1 MSTLITTLTQP
12 ALVAWL
18 LKATALLVLALAVT
32 SLLRRASAG
41 TRHLV
46 WLATLAGILAL
57 PAVSFW
63 APLRLAIVPAELMPS
78 LPPAATA
85 ERPDISPSVSMP
97 AVPPASS
104 SASTRLAGRFADGE
118 HAQRI
123 AASLPDERRFPVWA
137 ALLAVWGGVAVVL
150 LAWLGFGAL
159 SVRRIVRA
167 GRELDERTWTAPLC
181 EIADRLDLDAVP
193 RLLSSPLIEMPFAC
207 GVVQPTI
214 VLPAG
219 AEEWNDSRRRAVL
232 FHELAHVKRRD
243 LVGHT
248 LGRLACAL
256 YWFHPL
262 VWTAARR
269 LRAESERAC
278 DDLVLS
284 CGARASDYADH
295 LLDIV
300 ISVRHHGAPA
310 TAMPMARRRELEGR
324 VLAILDPAVAR
335 IGPGRLQSAALVA
348 GIGALALSVAAMA
361 PARRVP
367 RVTPAVAQRAS
378 IDSKTPPPPVTRRPN
393 ESSPIESARQDR
405 SAPAPIGLATVSPSP
420 RPSPQPT
427 PFAPNAPIA
436 GAGAASTSGAATGS
450 AAGANGN
457 SLVAEAFGAITSV
470 AVRNAAAAISGIVE
484 GQGKQGK
491 QGKQGEPGKQG
502 VDSAKVALLMKVL
515 RSDPDASVRR
525 MAAWGLA
532 DAGNT
537 LGAADALAEAVRSD
551 EDDGVREMA
560 AWALADSPR
569 RESVHRALSAAVRRD
584 PSDPVR
590 ETAAWAL
597 ANDLRDDDRA
607 VLEEALTSDASEHV
621 RETAAWALG
630 SSPERPAARALL
642 TALGD
647 RSPQVRESAAWALAE
662 TEDEDVGPAV
672 VAAFKRETSVEVR
685 MAELRALTFMHVDDR
700 SILDA
705 ALESKDPEMRAR
717 AVQML
722 AGSSGSW
729 PQPRPRPR
737 PRPMP

>member
-18 LKATALLVLALAVT
+18 FKATALLVLALAVT

-57 PAVSFW
+57 PAVSLW
-63 APLRLAIVPAELMPS
+63 APLRLAILPAELLPS
-78 LPPAATA
+78 LAQVATPQGAVVSDVASMSGAPAPAASNLSVTA
-85 ERPDISPSVSMP
+85 GQLPATDHRPPVTASPD
-97 AVPPASS
+97 
-104 SASTRLAGRFADGE
+104 GR
-118 HAQRI
+118 
-123 AASLPDERRFPVWA
+123 PFPIWA
-137 ALLAVWGGVAVVL
+137 ALLAGWGAVAVVL

-167 GRELDERTWTAPLC
+167 GRELDERAWTAPLC

-214 VLPAG
+214 VLPAS
-219 AEEWNDSRRRAVL
+219 AEEWSDSRRRAVL
-232 FHELAHVKRRD
+232 FHELGHVKRRD

-248 LGRLACAL
+248 VGRVACAL

-335 IGPGRLQSAALVA
+335 IGPGRVQSAALVA

-361 PARRVP
+361 PARRVTRDKPTVAPSASADSATAP
-367 RVTPAVAQRAS
+367 RTLARQ
-378 IDSKTPPPPVTRRPN
+378 PN
-393 ESSPIESARQDR
+393 ESMPAELARMARADAPSTGGLTASPTPQPS
-405 SAPAPIGLATVSPSP
+405 PAPSV
-420 RPSPQPT
+420 
-427 PFAPNAPIA
+427 
-436 GAGAASTSGAATGS
+436 GAAATPAP
-450 AAGANGN
+450 AAGASGN
-457 SLVAEAFGAITSV
+457 SLLSDAVGAITTV
-470 AVRNAAAAISGIVE
+470 AVRSAAAAIQGIVK
-484 GQGKQGK
+484 GQGN
-491 QGKQGEPGKQG
+491 QG
-502 VDSAKVALLMKVL
+502 VDSAKVALLLKVL
-515 RSDPDASVRR
+515 RSDPDANVRR

-532 DAGNT
+532 DAGNA
-537 LGAADALAEAVRSD
+537 LGAVDALAEAVRSD
-551 EDDGVREMA
+551 EDEGVREMA
-560 AWALADSPR
+560 AWALADGPR
-569 RESVHRALSAAVRRD
+569 RESTRRVLSAAVRRD
-584 PSDPVR
+584 PSEHVR

-607 VLEEALTSDASEHV
+607 VLEEALTSDASEEV

-630 SSPERPAARALL
+630 QSPERPASRALV

-647 RSPQVRESAAWALAE
+647 RSPHVRESAAWALAE
-662 TEDEDVGPAV
+662 IEDEDVGPAV
-672 VAAFKRETSVEVR
+672 EAAFKRETNAEVR

-705 ALESKDPEMRAR
+705 ALESKDPELRAR
-717 AVQML
+717 AVRML
-722 AGSSGSW
+722 AGSSGAW
-729 PQPRPRPR
+729 PEPRPRPR

>member
-57 PAVSFW
+57 PAVSLW
-63 APLRLAIVPAELMPS
+63 APLRLAILPAELLPS
-78 LPPAATA
+78 LAQVATPERGIVAPMSSAPAAA
-85 ERPDISPSVSMP
+85 VSSPSV
-97 AVPPASS
+97 
-104 SASTRLAGRFADGE
+104 TAGR
-118 HAQRI
+118 
-123 AASLPDERRFPVWA
+123 LPSTDHRPPITDSAPNERSFPIWA
-137 ALLAVWGGVAVVL
+137 ALLAGWGAVALVL

-167 GRELDERTWTAPLC
+167 GRELDERAWTAPLC
-181 EIADRLDLDAVP
+181 EIADRLDLDSVP

-214 VLPAG
+214 VLPAS
-219 AEEWNDSRRRAVL
+219 AEEWSDSRRRTVL
-232 FHELAHVKRRD
+232 FHEIAHVKRHD

-248 LGRLACAL
+248 LGRVACAL

-300 ISVRHHGAPA
+300 ISVRRHGAPA

-335 IGPGRLQSAALVA
+335 IGPGRVQSAALVA

-361 PARRVP
+361 PARRVT
-367 RVTPAVAQRAS
+367 RGVAAVAPHAATESSPAPRGL
-378 IDSKTPPPPVTRRPN
+378 TREPN
-393 ESSPIESARQDR
+393 ESKLAELARVAR
-405 SAPAPIGLATVSPSP
+405 VAPPSSGVATPLP
-420 RPSPQPT
+420 GPQPT
-427 PFAPNAPIA
+427 PEPSPSPSPAAAPAPTT
-436 GAGAASTSGAATGS
+436 GA
-450 AAGANGN
+450 AAGASGN
-457 SLVAEAFGAITSV
+457 SVVTEALSTITTV
-470 AVRNAAAAISGIVE
+470 AVRQAATAIAGIVN
-484 GQGKQGK
+484 GK
-491 QGKQGEPGKQG
+491 GKQG
-502 VDSAKVALLMKVL
+502 VDSAKVALLLKVL
-515 RSDPDASVRR
+515 RSDPDANVRR

-532 DAGNT
+532 DAGNA
-537 LGAADALAEAVRSD
+537 LGALDALAEAVRSD

-560 AWALADSPR
+560 AWALADGPR
-569 RESVHRALSAAVRRD
+569 RESARRALSAAVRRD
-584 PSDPVR
+584 PSEHVR

-607 VLEEALTSDASEHV
+607 VLEEALTSDASENV

-630 SSPERPAARALL
+630 NSPERPASRALV

-647 RSPQVRESAAWALAE
+647 RSPHVRESAAWALAE
-662 TEDEDVGPAV
+662 IEDEDVGPAV
-672 VAAFKRETSVEVR
+672 EAAFKRETNSEVR

-705 ALESKDPEMRAR
+705 ALESKDAELRAR
-717 AVQML
+717 AVRML

-729 PQPRPRPR
+729 PEPRPRPR

>member
-1 MSTLITTLTQP
+1 MSTLITTLAQP

-57 PAVSFW
+57 PAVSVW
-63 APLRLAIVPAELMPS
+63 APLRLAILPAELLPS
-78 LPPAATA
+78 LVQVATPERAGIRYAPPSTSTPAAAVSKLATTGGQLPTTDHQSPTTDSA
-85 ERPDISPSVSMP
+85 PNER
-97 AVPPASS
+97 
-104 SASTRLAGRFADGE
+104 
-118 HAQRI
+118 Q
-123 AASLPDERRFPVWA
+123 FPVWA
-137 ALLAVWGGVAVVL
+137 ALLAAWGAVAVVL
-150 LAWLGFGAL
+150 LGWLGFGAL
-159 SVRRIVRA
+159 SVRRIVRT
-167 GRELDERTWTAPLC
+167 GRELDERAWTAPLC

-193 RLLSSPLIEMPFAC
+193 RLLSSPLVEMPFAC
-207 GVVQPTI
+207 GVMQPTI
-214 VLPAG
+214 VLPAS
-219 AEEWNDSRRRAVL
+219 AEEWSDSRRRAVL

-243 LVGHT
+243 LLGHT
-248 LGRLACAL
+248 LGRVACAL

-262 VWTAARR
+262 VWTAGRR

-348 GIGALALSVAAMA
+348 GIGLLALSVAAMA
-361 PARRVP
+361 PARRVT
-367 RVTPAVAQRAS
+367 RVVPTIAMHTSADSSTAGRAAF
-378 IDSKTPPPPVTRRPN
+378 RRPN
-393 ESSPIESARQDR
+393 ESKTAALQRPTRVDAPLSTEVTAS
-405 SAPAPIGLATVSPSP
+405 PAPQPSP
-420 RPSPQPT
+420 KPSPAT
-427 PFAPNAPIA
+427 FAT
-436 GAGAASTSGAATGS
+436 GAASGADPTSGITGGASASTGVADAVGALAT
-450 AAGANGN
+450 
-457 SLVAEAFGAITSV
+457 V
-470 AVRNAAAAISGIVE
+470 AVRNAAAAIAGLVK
-484 GQGKQGK
+484 GQQTK
-491 QGKQGEPGKQG
+491 G
-502 VDSAKVALLMKVL
+502 VDSAKVALLLKVL

-532 DAGNT
+532 DAGNA
-537 LGAADALAEAVRSD
+537 LGAVDALAEAVRSD
-551 EDDGVREMA
+551 EDEGVREMA

-569 RESVHRALSAAVRRD
+569 RESARRALSAAVRRD
-584 PSDPVR
+584 PSEHVR

-607 VLEEALTSDASEHV
+607 VLEEALTSDANEEV

-630 SSPERPAARALL
+630 SSPERPASRALVA
-642 TALGD
+642 ALGD
-647 RSPQVRESAAWALAE
+647 RSPHVRESAAWALAE
-662 TEDEDVGPAV
+662 IEDEDAGPAV
-672 VAAFKRETSVEVR
+672 EAAFKRETNAEVR
-685 MAELRALTFMHVDDR
+685 MAELRALTFMHVEDR

-705 ALESKDPEMRAR
+705 ALESKDPELRAR
-717 AVQML
+717 AVRMI

-729 PQPRPRPR
+729 PEPRPRPR

>member
-18 LKATALLVLALAVT
+18 LKATALLVLALGVT

-57 PAVSFW
+57 PAVSVW
-63 APLRLAIVPAELMPS
+63 TPLRLAILPADLMPS
-78 LPPAATA
+78 LAQYAAPEGGVVPSAPANAPVA
-85 ERPDISPSVSMP
+85 K
-97 AVPPASS
+97 ASNS
-104 SASTRLAGRFADGE
+104 SAAVQQLPITDQRSPATDPSPNGR
-118 HAQRI
+118 Q
-123 AASLPDERRFPVWA
+123 LPMWA
-137 ALLAVWGGVAVVL
+137 ALLAVWSAVAAVL
-150 LAWLGFGAL
+150 VAWLGFGAL

-167 GRELDERTWTAPLC
+167 GRELDERAWTAPLC
-181 EIADRLDLDAVP
+181 EIADRLDLDSVP

-214 VLPAG
+214 VLPAS
-219 AEEWNDSRRRAVL
+219 AEEWSDSRRRAVL

-248 LGRLACAL
+248 LGRLTCAL

-335 IGPGRLQSAALVA
+335 IGPGRLQSAAVVA

-361 PARRVP
+361 PARRVSHDVRTVAAP
-367 RVTPAVAQRAS
+367 AAADSTPLRLMH
-378 IDSKTPPPPVTRRPN
+378 KPN
-393 ESSPIESARQDR
+393 EPSTAGLTRVARTPERANAVPTSS
-405 SAPAPIGLATVSPSP
+405 
-420 RPSPQPT
+420 PSPQP
-427 PFAPNAPIA
+427 APEPSPKA
-436 GAGAASTSGAATGS
+436 TLAATDAS
-450 AAGANGN
+450 GN
-457 SLVAEAFGAITSV
+457 SLLLDAVGGITTV
-470 AVRNAAAAISGIVE
+470 AVRSAAAAIQGVVK
-484 GQGKQGK
+484 GQ
-491 QGKQGEPGKQG
+491 GKQG
-502 VDSAKVALLMKVL
+502 VDSAKVALLLKVL
-515 RSDPDASVRR
+515 RSDPDADVRR

-532 DAGNT
+532 EAGNA
-537 LGAADALAEAVRSD
+537 LGAADALAEALRSD

-560 AWALADSPR
+560 AWALAESPG
-569 RESVHRALSAAVRRD
+569 RESTRRALSAAVRRD
-584 PSDPVR
+584 PNENVR
-590 ETAAWAL
+590 ESAAWAL
-597 ANDLRDDDRA
+597 GNDLRDDDRA
-607 VLEEALTSDASEHV
+607 VLEEALSSDANENV

-630 SSPERPAARALL
+630 NSPERPAPRALI

-647 RSPQVRESAAWALAE
+647 RSANVRETAAWALAE
-662 TEDEDVGPAV
+662 IEDEDAGPAV
-672 VAAFKRETSVEVR
+672 QAAFKRETNANVR

-705 ALESKDPEMRAR
+705 ALESKDPELRAR
-717 AVQML
+717 AVRMI
-722 AGSSGSW
+722 AGSGGSW

>member
-1 MSTLITTLTQP
+1 MNTLITTLTQP

-18 LKATALLVLALAVT
+18 LKATALLVLALGVT
-32 SLLRRASAG
+32 TLLRRASAG

-57 PAVSFW
+57 PAVSMW
-63 APLRLAIVPAELMPS
+63 APLRLAIVPMELVPS
-78 LPPAATA
+78 LPQVSTPERAAIPYVPAASATPSATA
-85 ERPDISPSVSMP
+85 SQP
-97 AVPPASS
+97 ALASS
-104 SASTRLAGRFADGE
+104 QLPTTGNRQPLTGTPN
-118 HAQRI
+118 AQR
-123 AASLPDERRFPVWA
+123 FPIWA
-137 ALLAVWGGVAVVL
+137 ALLVAWGAVAVVL

-167 GRELDERTWTAPLC
+167 GRELDERAWTAPLC

-214 VLPAG
+214 VLPASSEG
-219 AEEWNDSRRRAVL
+219 WSDSRRRAVL

-243 LVGHT
+243 LMGHT
-248 LGRLACAL
+248 LGRVACAL

-262 VWTAARR
+262 VWTAGRR

-335 IGPGRLQSAALVA
+335 IGPGRRQSAALVA
-348 GIGALALSVAAMA
+348 GIGILALSVAAMA
-361 PARRVP
+361 PARRVTRDVP
-367 RVTPAVAQRAS
+367 MVATHASVDSSTVSPAV
-378 IDSKTPPPPVTRRPN
+378 TRQPN
-393 ESSPIESARQDR
+393 ESKTVELVRMARVTAPPGAMPSPSPFPQP
-405 SAPAPIGLATVSPSP
+405 SPTPSP
-420 RPSPQPT
+420 RPSPILT
-427 PFAPNAPIA
+427 GAAAASSTGAASGVAA
-436 GAGAASTSGAATGS
+436 GAGGS
-450 AAGANGN
+450 
-457 SLVAEAFGAITSV
+457 SLLSDAVGTITDV
-470 AVRNAAAAISGIVE
+470 AVRSAAAAIQGIVK
-484 GQGKQGK
+484 GQ
-491 QGKQGEPGKQG
+491 GKQG
-502 VDSAKVALLMKVL
+502 VDSAKVALLLKVL

-532 DAGNT
+532 DAGNA
-537 LGAADALAEAVRSD
+537 LGAVDALAEALRSD

-560 AWALADSPR
+560 AWALAESPR
-569 RESVHRALSAAVRRD
+569 RESAHRALNAAVRRD
-584 PSDPVR
+584 PNENVR
-590 ETAAWAL
+590 ESAAWAL

-607 VLEEALTSDASEHV
+607 VLEEALVSDANENV

-630 SSPERPAARALL
+630 NSPQRPASRALV
-642 TALGD
+642 TALND
-647 RSPQVRESAAWALAE
+647 RNPNVRESAAWALAE
-662 TEDEDVGPAV
+662 IEDEDAGPAV
-672 VAAFKRETSVEVR
+672 EAAFKRETNANVR

-705 ALESKDPEMRAR
+705 ALESKDAELRAR
-717 AVQML
+717 AVRML
-722 AGSSGSW
+722 AGASGSW
-729 PQPRPRPR
+729 PEPRPRPR

>member
-57 PAVSFW
+57 PAVSIW
-63 APLRLAIVPAELMPS
+63 APLRLAILPAEFLPAFPAASTIDRADAPSAASVATPPRAVTSPSRVTGGGSPPVDQTPSNAIS
-78 LPPAATA
+78 LPNEP
-85 ERPDISPSVSMP
+85 
-97 AVPPASS
+97 
-104 SASTRLAGRFADGE
+104 
-118 HAQRI
+118 
-123 AASLPDERRFPVWA
+123 RFPIWA
-137 ALLAVWGGVAVVL
+137 ALLVGWGAVAVVL

-167 GRELDERTWTAPLC
+167 GHELDERAWTAPLC

-214 VLPAG
+214 VLPAS
-219 AEEWNDSRRRAVL
+219 AEEWSDSRRRAVL
-232 FHELAHVKRRD
+232 FHELAHVKRHD
-243 LVGHT
+243 LAGHT
-248 LGRLACAL
+248 LGRVACAL

-335 IGPGRLQSAALVA
+335 IGPGRVQSAALVA

-361 PARRVP
+361 PARRGTRDVE
-367 RVTPAVAQRAS
+367 TVAPHPSA
-378 IDSKTPPPPVTRRPN
+378 DSSSAPHTMTRQPN
-393 ESSPIESARQDR
+393 EKAAELPRLARTT
-405 SAPAPIGLATVSPSP
+405 APSGGIAIALPA
-420 RPSPQPT
+420 PQPT
-427 PFAPNAPIA
+427 PGPLPSPSPAPAP
-436 GAGAASTSGAATGS
+436 GTGAASGAAATSG
-450 AAGANGN
+450 N
-457 SLVAEAFGAITSV
+457 SVVTEALSTITTV
-470 AVRNAAAAISGIVE
+470 AVRQAAAAIAGLVN
-484 GQGKQGK
+484 GQ
-491 QGKQGEPGKQG
+491 GKQG
-502 VDSAKVALLMKVL
+502 VDSAKVALLLKVL
-515 RSDPDASVRR
+515 RSDPDANVRR

-532 DAGNT
+532 DAGNA
-537 LGAADALAEAVRSD
+537 LGALDALAEAVRSD

-569 RESVHRALSAAVRRD
+569 RDSARRALSAAVRRD
-584 PSDPVR
+584 PNENVR

-607 VLEEALTSDASEHV
+607 VLEEALTSDASENV

-630 SSPERPAARALL
+630 NSPERPAPRALV

-647 RSPQVRESAAWALAE
+647 RSPHVRESAAWALAE
-662 TEDEDVGPAV
+662 IEDEDVGPAV
-672 VAAFKRETSVEVR
+672 EAAFKRETNAEVR

-705 ALESKDPEMRAR
+705 ALESKDPELRAR
-717 AVQML
+717 AVRMI
-722 AGSSGSW
+722 AGASGSW
-729 PQPRPRPR
+729 PEPRPRPR

>member
-18 LKATALLVLALAVT
+18 LKATALLVLALGVT

-57 PAVSFW
+57 PAVSVW
-63 APLRLAIVPAELMPS
+63 LPLRLAILPADLIPSSMRSTTAAPSTIAPATATASSDLAISNGAEL
-78 LPPAATA
+78 
-85 ERPDISPSVSMP
+85 RKPSVDRSP
-97 AVPPASS
+97 ATVGGQQFTVSS
-104 SASTRLAGRFADGE
+104 
-118 HAQRI
+118 
-123 AASLPDERRFPVWA
+123 PNERTFPTWA
-137 ALLAVWGGVAVVL
+137 ALLAAWGALAVVML
-150 LAWLGFGAL
+150 TWLGFGAL
-159 SVRRIVRA
+159 SVRRILRS
-167 GRELDERTWTAPLC
+167 GHELDERAWTAPLC

-214 VLPAG
+214 VLPAS
-219 AEEWNDSRRRAVL
+219 AEAWSDSRRRAVL

-248 LGRLACAL
+248 LGRIACAL

-335 IGPGRLQSAALVA
+335 IAPGRLQSAALVA
-348 GIGALALSVAAMA
+348 GIGVLALSVAAMA
-361 PARRVP
+361 PARRVARDAGTLATRPPADSVTSP
-367 RVTPAVAQRAS
+367 RV
-378 IDSKTPPPPVTRRPN
+378 PVRLHN
-393 ESSPIESARQDR
+393 ESKPVESARVAR
-405 SAPAPIGLATVSPSP
+405 AS
-420 RPSPQPT
+420 
-427 PFAPNAPIA
+427 APNAIPMAASSIAPSPAPSPKPSPSAEA
-436 GAGAASTSGAATGS
+436 GASSGASLLSDAVGS
-450 AAGANGN
+450 
-457 SLVAEAFGAITSV
+457 ITTV
-470 AVRNAAAAISGIVE
+470 AVRSAAAAIAGIVS
-484 GQGKQGK
+484 GQGKH
-491 QGKQGEPGKQG
+491 G
-502 VDSAKVALLMKVL
+502 VDSAKVALLLKVL

-532 DAGNT
+532 DAGNA
-537 LGAADALAEAVRSD
+537 LGAVDALAEALRSD

-569 RESVHRALSAAVRRD
+569 RESARRALSAAVRRD
-584 PSDPVR
+584 PSENVR
-590 ETAAWAL
+590 ESAAWAL

-607 VLEEALTSDASEHV
+607 VLEEALISDANENV

-630 SSPERPAARALL
+630 NSPERPASRALV

-647 RSPQVRESAAWALAE
+647 RSANVRESAAWALAE
-662 TEDEDVGPAV
+662 IEDEDVGPAV
-672 VAAFKRETSVEVR
+672 EAAFKRESNANVR

-705 ALESKDPEMRAR
+705 ALESKDPELRAR
-717 AVQML
+717 AVRMI
-722 AGSSGSW
+722 AGSSDSW
-729 PQPRPRPR
+729 PEPRPRPR

>member
-57 PAVSFW
+57 PAVSLW
-63 APLRLAIVPAELMPS
+63 APLRLAILPPELVPSPPRIATSERAAVPYVPTTASAAADRPS
-78 LPPAATA
+78 LVSSQLPATDHRSPVTGLSPN
-85 ERPDISPSVSMP
+85 ERSFP
-97 AVPPASS
+97 
-104 SASTRLAGRFADGE
+104 TW
-118 HAQRI
+118 
-123 AASLPDERRFPVWA
+123 AASLA
-137 ALLAVWGGVAVVL
+137 IWGAVAVVL

-167 GRELDERTWTAPLC
+167 GRELDERAWTAPLC

-214 VLPAG
+214 VLPAS
-219 AEEWNDSRRRAVL
+219 AEEWSDSRRRAVL

-248 LGRLACAL
+248 LGRVACAL

-262 VWTAARR
+262 VWTAGRR

-361 PARRVP
+361 PVRRAARAVP
-367 RVTPAVAQRAS
+367 PQAARTSTDSSTPLRA
-378 IDSKTPPPPVTRRPN
+378 PTRQPN
-393 ESSPIESARQDR
+393 ESQTTALARVAR
-405 SAPAPIGLATVSPSP
+405 AAASPSP
-420 RPSPQPT
+420 IVTASPSPQPS
-427 PFAPNAPIA
+427 PEPSPKAPMVVTGASDRVVLSNA
-436 GAGAASTSGAATGS
+436 
-450 AAGANGN
+450 
-457 SLVAEAFGAITSV
+457 VGAITTV
-470 AVRNAAAAISGIVE
+470 AVRSAAAAIAGIVN
-484 GQGKQGK
+484 GQ
-491 QGKQGEPGKQG
+491 GKQG
-502 VDSAKVALLMKVL
+502 VDSAKVALLLKVL
-515 RSDPDASVRR
+515 RTDPDASVRR

-532 DAGNT
+532 DAGNA
-537 LGAADALAEAVRSD
+537 LGAVDALAEAVRSD

-569 RESVHRALSAAVRRD
+569 RESARRALSAAVRRD
-584 PSDPVR
+584 PSEHVR

-607 VLEEALTSDASEHV
+607 VLEEALTSDASEQV

-630 SSPERPAARALL
+630 NSPERPAARALV

-647 RSPQVRESAAWALAE
+647 RSPHVRESAAWALAE
-662 TEDEDVGPAV
+662 IEDEDAGPAV
-672 VAAFKRETSVEVR
+672 EAAFKRETNAEVR
-685 MAELRALTFMHVDDR
+685 MAELRALTYMHVDDR

-705 ALESKDPEMRAR
+705 ALESKDPELRAR
-717 AVQML
+717 AVRML

-729 PQPRPRPR
+729 PEPRPRPR

>member
-1 MSTLITTLTQP
+1 MSTLITTLAQP

-18 LKATALLVLALAVT
+18 LKATVLLVLALGVT
-32 SLLRRASAG
+32 TVLRRASAG

-46 WLATLAGILAL
+46 WLATLAGILTL
-57 PAVSFW
+57 PAVSLW
-63 APLRLAIVPAELMPS
+63 APLRLAIVPTELVPS
-78 LPPAATA
+78 LPQIATP
-85 ERPDISPSVSMP
+85 ERG
-97 AVPPASS
+97 PASYVPATPTAPSAAAHQPAFVS
-104 SASTRLAGRFADGE
+104 SQLPTTDHRPASTVA
-118 HAQRI
+118 
-123 AASLPDERRFPVWA
+123 PNERRFPIWA
-137 ALLAVWGGVAVVL
+137 ALLAAWGAVAVVL

-167 GRELDERTWTAPLC
+167 GRELDERAWTAPLC
-181 EIADRLDLDAVP
+181 EIADRLDLDEVP
-193 RLLSSPLIEMPFAC
+193 RLLSSPLVEMPFAC

-214 VLPAG
+214 VLPAS
-219 AEEWNDSRRRAVL
+219 AEQWSDSRRRAVL

-248 LGRLACAL
+248 LGRVACAL

-262 VWTAARR
+262 VWTAGRR

-348 GIGALALSVAAMA
+348 GIGVLALSVAAMA
-361 PARRVP
+361 PAP
-367 RVTPAVAQRAS
+367 RVSRDIPAVAVRAAAES
-378 IDSKTPPPPVTRRPN
+378 SSVTRVVTRQHNETKTVESTRLARTPVTRDGFP
-393 ESSPIESARQDR
+393 
-405 SAPAPIGLATVSPSP
+405 TPSP
-420 RPSPQPT
+420 FPQPT
-427 PFAPNAPIA
+427 PQPSPKPSFAAEAAPSSAGTGSSA
-436 GAGAASTSGAATGS
+436 GAMLGDVV
-450 AAGANGN
+450 GN
-457 SLVAEAFGAITSV
+457 ITNV
-470 AVRNAAAAISGIVE
+470 AVRSAAVAIQGIVK
-484 GQGKQGK
+484 GQ
-491 QGKQGEPGKQG
+491 GKQG
-502 VDSAKVALLMKVL
+502 VDSAKVALLLKVL
-515 RSDPDASVRR
+515 RSDPDADVRR

-532 DAGNT
+532 EAGNA
-537 LGAADALAEAVRSD
+537 LGAADALAEVLRSD
-551 EDDGVREMA
+551 EDDNVREMA
-560 AWALADSPR
+560 AWALAESPG
-569 RESVHRALSAAVRRD
+569 RESVRRALAAAVRRD
-584 PSDPVR
+584 PSENVR
-590 ETAAWAL
+590 ESAAWAL
-597 ANDLRDDDRA
+597 GNDLRDDDRA
-607 VLEEALTSDASEHV
+607 VLEEALSSDANENV

-630 SSPERPAARALL
+630 NSPERPAPRALI

-647 RSPQVRESAAWALAE
+647 RSANVRETAAWALAE
-662 TEDEDVGPAV
+662 IEDEDAGPAV
-672 VAAFKRETSVEVR
+672 QAAFKRETNANVR

-705 ALESKDPEMRAR
+705 ALESKDPELRAR
-717 AVQML
+717 AVRMI
-722 AGSSGSW
+722 AGSGGSW

>member
-18 LKATALLVLALAVT
+18 LKATALLVLALGVT
-32 SLLRRASAG
+32 TVLRRASAG

-57 PAVSFW
+57 PAVSLW
-63 APLRLAIVPAELMPS
+63 APLRLAIVPMDLVPS
-78 LPPAATA
+78 LPQIAPSERAAAPSVPATTTAPSATA
-85 ERPDISPSVSMP
+85 PQP
-97 AVPPASS
+97 ALRS
-104 SASTRLAGRFADGE
+104 SA
-118 HAQRI
+118 
-123 AASLPDERRFPVWA
+123 LPVTDHQSPVTSALPNERRFPTWA
-137 ALLAVWGGVAVVL
+137 ALLAAWGAVAVVL

-167 GRELDERTWTAPLC
+167 GRELDERAWTAPLC
-181 EIADRLDLDAVP
+181 EIADRLDLDEVP
-193 RLLSSPLIEMPFAC
+193 RLLSSPLVEMPFAC

-214 VLPAG
+214 VLPAS
-219 AEEWNDSRRRAVL
+219 AEQWSDSRRRAVL

-248 LGRLACAL
+248 LGRITCAL

-262 VWTAARR
+262 VWTAGRR

-335 IGPGRLQSAALVA
+335 IGPGRLQSATLVA
-348 GIGALALSVAAMA
+348 GIGVLALSVAAMA
-361 PARRVP
+361 PARRVTRDIP
-367 RVTPAVAQRAS
+367 PAAVRASAESSAVTRVVTRQHTETKTVESTRVAQTPA
-378 IDSKTPPPPVTRRPN
+378 TRNGFP
-393 ESSPIESARQDR
+393 
-405 SAPAPIGLATVSPSP
+405 TPSP
-420 RPSPQPT
+420 FPQPT
-427 PFAPNAPIA
+427 PQPSPKPFFAAESAASSA
-436 GAGAASTSGAATGS
+436 GAGSLLSDAVGS
-450 AAGANGN
+450 
-457 SLVAEAFGAITSV
+457 ITNV
-470 AVRNAAAAISGIVE
+470 AVRSAAAAIQGIVK
-484 GQGKQGK
+484 GQ
-491 QGKQGEPGKQG
+491 GKQG
-502 VDSAKVALLMKVL
+502 VDSAKIALLLKVL
-515 RSDPDASVRR
+515 RSDPDANVRR

-532 DAGNT
+532 DAGNV
-537 LGAADALAEAVRSD
+537 LGAVDALAEALRSD
-551 EDDGVREMA
+551 EDDNVREMA
-560 AWALADSPR
+560 AWALAESPR
-569 RESVHRALSAAVRRD
+569 RESAHRALNAALRRD
-584 PSDPVR
+584 PSENVR
-590 ETAAWAL
+590 ESAAWAL

-607 VLEEALTSDASEHV
+607 VLEEVLVSDANENV

-630 SSPERPAARALL
+630 QSPQRPAPRALV

-647 RSPQVRESAAWALAE
+647 RSPNVRESAAWALAE
-662 TEDEDVGPAV
+662 IEDEDAGPAV
-672 VAAFKRETSVEVR
+672 EAAFKRETNANVR

-705 ALESKDPEMRAR
+705 ALESKDAELRAR
-717 AVQML
+717 AVRML

-729 PQPRPRPR
+729 PEPRPRPR